1 MHCRFRIVSALIHGL
16 TFGLLPGLLLSLPTS
31 GLAQDAAAGQALQ
44 SSPKQSS
51 DKPNEK
57 QPSEWSYI
65 DNGKIK
71 VGIKRSSGAAIG
83 WVSLAG
89 SDQNLVNH
97 FDRGRLIQQSYYG
110 DADGSMWD
118 KQPWHWNPVQGGHYK
133 GAGAPVVELQVT
145 EQRIYAKSTP
155 VHWAS
160 GEVLADCTMEQTITL
175 DDDVA
180 HVHYRF
186 TFNGNREHSIRD
198 QEVPAVFLEPQYK
211 HLILYSGDHPW
222 RDGQLDERID
232 RSMPGWPNESRK
244 LTENWAAFIDD
255 DGFGL
260 GAYVPVAQQLTCY
273 RFGDGRREHGA
284 CSYFAPLVRFAIK
297 PGFTWDYDLYL
308 TVGQQADIRSR
319 FHKIQQQ
326 RSAAN

>member
-1 MHCRFRIVSALIHGL
+1 M
-16 TFGLLPGLLLSLPTS
+16 LPLGKLRSRTL
-31 GLAQDAAAGQALQ
+31 
-44 SSPKQSS
+44 SSPATSPTKSS
-51 DKPNEK
+51 PANG
-57 QPSEWSYI
+57 SYI

-133 GAGAPVVELQVT
+133 GAGAPVLELQVT

-175 DDDVA
+175 DEDVA

-198 QEVPAVFLEPQYK
+198 QKFP
-211 HLILYSGDHPW
+211 
-222 RDGQLDERID
+222 
-232 RSMPGWPNESRK
+232 RSSLNHS
-244 LTENWAAFIDD
+244 TN
-255 DGFGL
+255 
-260 GAYVPVAQQLTCY
+260 T
-273 RFGDGRREHGA
+273 
-284 CSYFAPLVRFAIK
+284 
-297 PGFTWDYDLYL
+297 
-308 TVGQQADIRSR
+308 
-319 FHKIQQQ
+319 
-326 RSAAN
+326 